1 MELRQIYR
9 PIEKELRKVEEV
21 LESCLKESRNQ
32 SILRINNFLLEA
44 RGKRIRPALVILSAK
59 ASLSSACPCPSRAR
73 PTGGEKRQTGEHQSS
88 AILQQAQD
96 ISSKDTRQSGNVNH
110 QLIKIASA
118 MELIHMASLIH
129 DDVIDNSYLRHHKPT
144 VNSKWGEDVSI
155 ALGDYLYSVAFELI
169 SQCNNTD
176 ILQCISSA
184 TKAMCEGELLQV
196 CERGNVD
203 LLKQRY
209 IVIVKKKTASLFAAS
224 CQAGAL
230 VSNPREP
237 LHSNLKEYGL
247 NFGIAFQIIDD
258 CLDLVGREE
267 VLGKTTG
274 ADLRAGEL
282 TLPLL
287 YLLDKADVKES
298 EEIKKL
304 LSLSRQD
311 KDAFNELRGR
321 LTSSSAILKAKK
333 EARFYTERAKDQLDG
348 LGKSPLKR
356 GLLDL
361 ADYIIAR

>member
-1 MELRQIYR
+1 MAMELRQIYR
-9 PIEKELRKVEEV
+9 PIEKELGKVEEV
-21 LESCLKESRNQ
+21 LESCLKESRNE
-32 SILRINNFLLEA
+32 SILKINRFLLDA

-59 ASLSSACPCPSRAR
+59 ASLSSTRTCPSPAL
-73 PTGGEKRQTGEHQSS
+73 T
-88 AILQQAQD
+88 D
-96 ISSKDTRQSGNVNH
+96 

-118 MELIHMASLIH
+118 MELIHMASLVH
-129 DDVIDNSYLRHHKPT
+129 DDVIDRSSLRHHKPT

-169 SQCNNTD
+169 SQCSNTD

-203 LLKQRY
+203 LSKQRY